1 MNDQHSGDDTP
12 NTLEIRRVVRSGPFQ
27 LEIGTAHGT
36 RFVLLDGRAP
46 LVLGSGRSADIAI
59 EDRHVSARH
68 CSVELLA
75 EGVRVCDLGSRN
87 GLYVGAVRLDS
98 ALITD
103 EGSSFVIGQTSV
115 TLRGP
120 KTDER
125 APEDPDI
132 PELVGDS
139 APMRRLRSEIARHAR
154 ARCSVLLEGESG
166 TGKDVVARALHRLS
180 GRAGEYVPLNAGA
193 FPESLSDS
201 ELFGHRRGAY
211 TGAVSNRKGAFEQA
225 HRGTLF
231 LDEVAELAP
240 AVQVK
245 LLRVVEDGAVR
256 PVGGGEAQRV
266 DVRLVSASW
275 ATLSERVREGSFR
288 NDLYHRLSTVT
299 LKLPPLRAR
308 RGDLPAL
315 GRVLLSRLED
325 EVGARELGSSA
336 LALLAEYTFPGNVRE
351 LQAVLY
357 RAAMRAP
364 GVEILAEHLTLPAAG
379 PSVARANPRQ
389 AHELLEQHRG
399 NASAAARAAGV
410 PRSTFRAWLAATRRT
425 ST

>member
-1 MNDQHSGDDTP
+1 MNDQDSGEKTP
-12 NTLEIRRVVRSGPFQ
+12 NTLEIRRAVRSGPFG
-27 LEIGTAHGT
+27 LEIGSSQGT

-46 LVLGSGRSADIAI
+46 VVLGSGGSADVAI
-59 EDRHVSARH
+59 DDRHVSGRH
-68 CSVELLA
+68 CSVELG
-75 EGVRVCDLGSRN
+75 EKGIVVRDLGSRN
-87 GLYVGAVRLDS
+87 GLYVGGARTQS
-98 ALITD
+98 AFITD
-103 EGSSFVIGQTSV
+103 EGTAFVIGQTSV
-115 TLRGP
+115 TVRGP
-120 KTDER
+120 SAGPAAQDH
-125 APEDPDI
+125 DI
-132 PELVGDS
+132 PGLVGES
-139 APMRRLRSEIARHAR
+139 APMRRLRTEIARHAR

-231 LDEVAELAP
+231 LDEVAELAL

-256 PVGGGEAQRV
+256 PVGGSEAQRV

-275 ATLSERVREGSFR
+275 ASLAERVRDGSFR

-308 RGDLPAL
+308 RSDIPAL
-315 GRVLLSRLED
+315 GRVLLGRLDD
-325 EVGARELGSSA
+325 EVGRKELGSSA
-336 LALLAEYTFPGNVRE
+336 LALLTGYSFPGNVRE

-364 GVEILAEHLTLPAAG
+364 GVEIRAEHLTLPAPG
-379 PSVARANPRQ
+379 PSVARCRPDQ
-389 AHELLEQHRG
+389 AQSLLEQHRG

-410 PRSTFRAWLAATRRT
+410 PRSTFRAWLSASRRG
-425 ST
+425 

>member
-59 EDRHVSARH
+59 DDRHVSARH

-87 GLYVGAVRLDS
+87 GLYVGAARLDS

-120 KTDER
+120 KADER

>member
-12 NTLEIRRVVRSGPFQ
+12 DTLEIRRAVRPGPFR
-27 LEIGTAHGT
+27 LEIGSPSGSRVVT
-36 RFVLLDGRAP
+36 LDARAP
-46 LVLGSGRSADIAI
+46 LVLGSGRNADVALD
-59 EDRHVSARH
+59 DRHVSARH

-75 EGVRVCDLGSRN
+75 DGIRVCDLGSRN
-87 GLYVGAVRLDS
+87 GLYVGAARLES
-98 ALITD
+98 AVITS
-103 EGSSFVIGQTSV
+103 EGSSFVIGHTNV

-120 KTDER
+120 KAGPAASDD
-125 APEDPDI
+125 PEI
-132 PELVGDS
+132 PGLVGDS
-139 APMRRLRSEIARHAR
+139 APMRRLRYEIARHAR

-180 GRAGEYVPLNAGA
+180 GRSGEYVPLNAGA
-193 FPESLSDS
+193 FPEALSDS

-256 PVGGGEAQRV
+256 PVGGAEAQQV

-275 ATLSERVREGSFR
+275 ATLSERVRDGSFR

-308 RGDLPAL
+308 RADIPAL
-315 GRVLLSRLED
+315 GRVLLARLED
-325 EVGARELGSSA
+325 EVGAKELGSCA
-336 LALLAEYTFPGNVRE
+336 LALLGEYSFPGNVRE

-357 RAAMRAP
+357 RAAMRSP
-364 GVEILAEHLTLPAAG
+364 DLEIRAEHLVLPASG

-410 PRSTFRAWLAATRRT
+410 PRSTFRAWLAATRRAAT
-425 ST
+425 

>member
-1 MNDQHSGDDTP
+1 MDDQHSRDKTP
-12 NTLEIRRVVRSGPFQ
+12 DTLEIRRAVRPGPFR
-27 LEIGTAHGT
+27 LEIGGADGT
-36 RFVLLDGRAP
+36 RFVLLDGRSP
-46 LVLGSGRSADIAI
+46 IVLGSGRHADVAIA
-59 EDRHVSARH
+59 DRHVSGRH
-68 CSVELLA
+68 CSVEPF
-75 EGVRVCDLGSRN
+75 ESGIRVRDLGSRN
-87 GLYVGAVRLDS
+87 GLYVGAARTES
-98 ALITD
+98 AVITA
-103 EGSSFVIGQTSV
+103 EGTAFVIGQTSV

-120 KTDER
+120 REEPAGD
-125 APEDPDI
+125 DHDI
-132 PELVGDS
+132 PGLVGDS
-139 APMRRLRSEIARHAR
+139 PPMRRLRSEIVRHAR

-211 TGAVSNRKGAFEQA
+211 TGAVANRKGAFELA

-231 LDEVAELAP
+231 LDEVAELAL

-245 LLRVVEDGAVR
+245 LLRVVEDGTVR
-256 PVGGGEAQRV
+256 PVGGTEAQRV

-275 ATLSERVREGSFR
+275 ANLSDRVREGSFR

-308 RGDLPAL
+308 RSDVPAL
-315 GRVLLSRLED
+315 ARVLLGRLRD
-325 EVGARELGSSA
+325 EIGAKELHGSA
-336 LALLAEYTFPGNVRE
+336 LARLMDYSFPGNVRE

-357 RAAMRAP
+357 RAAMRAQD
-364 GVEILAEHLTLPAAG
+364 GEIRAEHLLLPALG
-379 PSVARANPRQ
+379 PSVARANPTQ
-389 AHELLEQHRG
+389 ARALLEQHRG

-410 PRSTFRAWLAATRRT
+410 PRSTFRAWLSASRGG
-425 ST
+425 